1 MRAWHTIL
9 YSLLH
14 KSMTQILKVFTGK
27 IRSFL
32 TYEKK
37 LTAAVPCGSL
47 KLKEGICRRRT
58 RVPEEFIPEVEHCL
72 LEPDVG
78 GLFAAKEAAP
88 PETRVVERLQEVTA
102 LQDTGDDA
110 TP

>member
-1 MRAWHTIL
+1 
-9 YSLLH
+9 
-14 KSMTQILKVFTGK
+14 VFTGK
-27 IRSFL
+27 IRSLL

-37 LTAAVPCGSL
+37 LTATVSCGSL
-47 KLKEGICRRRT
+47 KLKEGVCGRT
-58 RVPEEFIPEVEHCL
+58 LVPEEFIPEVQHCL

-78 GLFAAKEAAP
+78 GLFAAEEAAP
-88 PETRVVERLQEVTA
+88 PEARVVERLQEVTA

>member
-1 MRAWHTIL
+1 M
-9 YSLLH
+9 
-14 KSMTQILKVFTGK
+14 FTGK
-27 IRSFL
+27 IRSLL

-37 LTAAVPCGSL
+37 TATVSCGSL
-47 KLKEGICRRRT
+47 KLKEGICRWT
-58 RVPEEFIPEVEHCL
+58 LIPEEFIPDVEHCL

-78 GLFAAKEAAP
+78 GLFAAEEAAP
-88 PETRVVERLQEVTA
+88 PETRVVERLQKVTA